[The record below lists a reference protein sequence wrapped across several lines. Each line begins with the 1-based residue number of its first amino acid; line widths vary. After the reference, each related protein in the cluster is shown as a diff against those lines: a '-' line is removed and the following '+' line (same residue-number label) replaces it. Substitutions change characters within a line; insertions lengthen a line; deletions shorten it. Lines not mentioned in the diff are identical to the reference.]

1 MMTSA
6 SESISNSEVAEN
18 AILPPCRVRHLDTLV
33 ECGYRFL
40 TVCADP
46 PWDYANRV
54 ARGAASRHYRRM
66 LLDDS
71 GKFPIEKL
79 TTDNAHLHLWTTN
92 GFLKEGFEVIEA
104 NPAKV
109 LPIIEKHDP
118 SLSCLV

>member
-6 SESISNSEVAEN
+6 PESISNREVAEN

-33 ECGYRFL
+33 ECGYRFP
-40 TVCADP
+40 TVYADP
-46 PWDYANRV
+46 PWDANRV
-54 ARGAASRHYRRM
+54 ARGAASRHYKRM

-92 GFLKEGFEVIEA
+92 GFLKEGFQVIEA
-104 NPAKV
+104 NPAKL
-109 LPIIEKHDP
+109 LPIIEKHYS